1 MIYSTYE
8 GLSKTSQ
15 TELLMK
21 CVHAF
26 AIGSC
31 ALPGGPI
38 LNYPV
43 GPALLTLLELTF

>member
-1 MIYSTYE
+1 
-8 GLSKTSQ
+8 
-15 TELLMK
+15 MK
-21 CVHAF
+21 CVRAF

-38 LNYPV
+38 LSYVV